1 MNIRRFLRAARTTLF
16 LLALCSGACARATT
30 VIAPSFPDLVA
41 KSDQIVLGEV
51 VAISSELVTKGAD
64 RAIFTRVT
72 LAVRETVAGTA
83 PASLTL
89 EFLGGTVGEL
99 TLVVD
104 GIPAFAV
111 GHSEILFV
119 QNNGRQICP
128 LVAMAHGRYRI
139 ERDPVTG
146 LDIVTR
152 DNGAALTN
160 VAQVSASLTRGS
172 LTDTLTRLGG
182 TAPLTPADFI
192 AEIRAERARQL
203 SAATR

>member
-1 MNIRRFLRAARTTLF
+1 MNIPRLLRAARPALLLVGLF
-16 LLALCSGACARATT
+16 AASGARATT
-30 VIAPSFPDLVA
+30 VIPPSFPELVA
-41 KSDQIVLGEV
+41 KADQIVLGEV

-99 TLVVD
+99 TMVVD
-104 GIPAFAV
+104 GMPAFTV
-111 GHSEILFV
+111 GRSEILFV

-128 LVAMAHGRYRI
+128 LVGMAHGRYRI
-139 ERDPVTG
+139 ERDSVTG
-146 LDIVTR
+146 LDLVTR
-152 DNGAALTN
+152 DNGAVLTN
-160 VAQVSASLTRGS
+160 VAQVSASLTRGT
-172 LTDTLTRLGG
+172 LPDTLARLGG
-182 TAPLTPADFI
+182 TTPLTPSGFI